1 MINFLLGIIVGM
13 MGSIVII
20 LVFKISEEKEWNE
33 NIRGIQREL
42 HRWKGLIL
50 EREKDDKYF
59 SKKEEDAPQMTEK
72 DEERL
77 DDMIDGQIKERRMD
91 EIEENK
97 HK

>member
-20 LVFKISEEKEWNE
+20 LVFKISEEKERKE

-42 HRWKGLIL
+42 HTL
-50 EREKDDKYF
+50 
-59 SKKEEDAPQMTEK
+59 KEMAKPLTEK